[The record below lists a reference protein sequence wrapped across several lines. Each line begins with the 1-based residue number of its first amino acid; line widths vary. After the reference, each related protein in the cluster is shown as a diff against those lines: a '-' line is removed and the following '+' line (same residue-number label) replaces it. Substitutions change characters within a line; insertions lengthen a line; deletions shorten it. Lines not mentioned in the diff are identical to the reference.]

1 MLVLLRHSTR
11 RPIGHLYG
19 GECSGLCLVC
29 KVDMRIFDRPELENE
44 RRILNFT
51 ESPIHVEGK
60 EYACSEEFF
69 QKSKPTPFDVE
80 TWQPQRDEVMRKALR
95 AKFSSNIPLR
105 DFLVSTFPHQLLSLK
120 KDIYW
125 AFDPDTGCGDNVLA
139 EMLMQLRNEF
149 VAEDAA
155 TATAVFRASE
165 LEGGW
170 EHYFALRAAA
180 KVEGQITELEPP
192 AAKADG
198 KDPKQ
203 RLSTANFKS
212 AIPFAAPMQKAAE
225 AARTY
230 NVATAAKNDRQ
241 LAKEANSLEDTLKRA
256 DWRCFMLTASK
267 AIDLAIQ
274 VTKSKHSDEQ
284 KVFTKR
290 HHWCSNASYGINQSQ
305 SQVLMG
311 LIKAKFPQMLL
322 LDAAHQKDLIRML
335 AKECYETLELSHQT
349 ELYGMSIKRLLRE
362 QGKSDTGTGTQE
374 ERKLTALS
382 VVAVNLQGSKEVSSC
397 YFSTVI
403 FSLVKNLPLRSVP
416 ELLDQWKV
424 IVDDDSYLRRKCLGD
439 SC

>member
-149 VAEDAA
+149 VEEDAA
-155 TATAVFRASE
+155 AATA
-165 LEGGW
+165 
-170 EHYFALRAAA
+170 
-180 KVEGQITELEPP
+180 VEGQITELEPP

-212 AIPFAAPMQKAAE
+212 APSVIPFAAPMQKAAE
-225 AARTY
+225 AAKIHSA
-230 NVATAAKNDRQ
+230 ATAAKRDRQ
-241 LAKEANSLEDTLKRA
+241 SAKEAKSLEDTLMRA
-256 DWRCFMLTASK
+256 DWRCLMLTTSK
-267 AIDLAIQ
+267 EIDLAIQ
-274 VTKSKHSDEQ
+274 AKSKHSDEQ

-290 HHWCSNASYGINQSQ
+290 HHWFSNASE
-305 SQVLMG
+305 VLMG

>member
-1 MLVLLRHSTR
+1 
-11 RPIGHLYG
+11 
-19 GECSGLCLVC
+19 
-29 KVDMRIFDRPELENE
+29 MRIFDRPELENE
-44 RRILNFT
+44 RRTYIFK
-51 ESPIHVEGK
+51 ESLIHVEGK

-69 QKSKPTPFDVE
+69 QKSKPKPFDVE

-105 DFLVSTFPHQLLSLK
+105 EFLVSTFPHQLLSLK

-149 VAEDAA
+149 VEEDAA
-155 TATAVFRASE
+155 AATA
-165 LEGGW
+165 
-170 EHYFALRAAA
+170 
-180 KVEGQITELEPP
+180 VEGQITELEPP

-212 AIPFAAPMQKAAE
+212 APSVIPFAAPMQKAAT
-225 AARTY
+225 AAKIHSA
-230 NVATAAKNDRQ
+230 ATAAKRDRQ
-241 LAKEANSLEDTLKRA
+241 SAKEAKSLEDSLMRA
-256 DWRCFMLTASK
+256 DWRCLMLTTSK
-267 AIDLAIQ
+267 EIDLAIQ
-274 VTKSKHSDEQ
+274 AKSKHSDEQ

-290 HHWCSNASYGINQSQ
+290 HHWFSDASE
-305 SQVLMG
+305 VLMG

-322 LDAAHQKDLIRML
+322 LDPAHQKDLIRRL

>member
-44 RRILNFT
+44 RRTYIFK
-51 ESPIHVEGK
+51 ESTIHVEGK
-60 EYACSEEFF
+60 EYACSEAFF
-69 QKSKPTPFDVE
+69 QKMKPTPFDVE
-80 TWQPQRDEVMRKALR
+80 TWQPKRDEVMRKALR

-105 DFLVSTFPHQLLSLK
+105 EFLVSTFPHQLLSLK

-149 VAEDAA
+149 VEEDAA
-155 TATAVFRASE
+155 AATA
-165 LEGGW
+165 
-170 EHYFALRAAA
+170 
-180 KVEGQITELEPP
+180 VEGQITELEPP

-203 RLSTANFKS
+203 HLSTANFKS
-212 AIPFAAPMQKAAE
+212 APSVIPFAAPMQKAAE
-225 AARTY
+225 AAKIHSA
-230 NVATAAKNDRQ
+230 ATAAKRDRQ
-241 LAKEANSLEDTLKRA
+241 SAKEAKSLEDSLMRA
-256 DWRCFMLTASK
+256 DWRCLMLTTSK
-267 AIDLAIQ
+267 EIDLAIQ
-274 VTKSKHSDEQ
+274 AKSKHSDEQ

-290 HHWCSNASYGINQSQ
+290 HHWFSNASE
-305 SQVLMG
+305 VLMG

>member
-11 RPIGHLYG
+11 RPVGHLYR

-44 RRILNFT
+44 RRTFNFT
-51 ESPIHVEGK
+51 ESPILVEDK

-105 DFLVSTFPHQLLSLK
+105 EFLVSTFPHQLLSLK

-149 VAEDAA
+149 VEEDAA
-155 TATAVFRASE
+155 AATA
-165 LEGGW
+165 
-170 EHYFALRAAA
+170 
-180 KVEGQITELEPP
+180 VEGQITELEPP

-212 AIPFAAPMQKAAE
+212 APSVIPFAAPMQKAAE

-274 VTKSKHSDEQ
+274 VTKSKHSDKQ

-290 HHWCSNASYGINQSQ
+290 HHWCSNASE
-305 SQVLMG
+305 VLMG

>member
-1 MLVLLRHSTR
+1 M
-11 RPIGHLYG
+11 
-19 GECSGLCLVC
+19 CLVC

-69 QKSKPTPFDVE
+69 QKMKPTPFDVE
-80 TWQPQRDEVMRKALR
+80 TWQPKRDEVMRKALR
-95 AKFSSNIPLR
+95 AKFSSNMPLR
-105 DFLVSTFPHQLLSLK
+105 EFLVSTFPHQLLSLK

-149 VAEDAA
+149 VEEDAA
-155 TATAVFRASE
+155 AATAVFRASE

-212 AIPFAAPMQKAAE
+212 APSATQGIIPFAAPMQKAAE

-230 NVATAAKNDRQ
+230 NVATAAKNNRQ

-290 HHWCSNASYGINQSQ
+290 HHWCSNASE
-305 SQVLMG
+305 VLMG

>member
-11 RPIGHLYG
+11 RPISHLYG

-44 RRILNFT
+44 RRTYIFK
-51 ESPIHVEGK
+51 ESLIHVEGK

-69 QKSKPTPFDVE
+69 QKMKPTPFDVE
-80 TWQPQRDEVMRKALR
+80 TWQPKRDEVMRRALR
-95 AKFSSNIPLR
+95 AKFSSNLPLR

-125 AFDPDTGCGDNVLA
+125 AFDPDTGCGENVLA
-139 EMLMQLRNEF
+139 QMLMQLRNEF

-180 KVEGQITELEPP
+180 KVEGEITEQEPP
-192 AAKADG
+192 AKADG

-212 AIPFAAPMQKAAE
+212 APSATQGVIPFAAPMQKAAE
-225 AARTY
+225 AAKIHSA
-230 NVATAAKNDRQ
+230 ATAAKRDRQ
-241 LAKEANSLEDTLKRA
+241 SAKEAKSLEDTLMRA
-256 DWRCFMLTASK
+256 DWRCLMLTTSK
-267 AIDLAIQ
+267 EIDLAIQ
-274 VTKSKHSDEQ
+274 AKSKHSDEQ

-290 HHWCSNASYGINQSQ
+290 HHWFSNASE
-305 SQVLMG
+305 VLMG

-322 LDAAHQKDLIRML
+322 LDAAHQKDLIRRL

>member
-29 KVDMRIFDRPELENE
+29 KVDMRIFDRPEFENE

-149 VAEDAA
+149 VEEDAA
-155 TATAVFRASE
+155 AATA
-165 LEGGW
+165 
-170 EHYFALRAAA
+170 
-180 KVEGQITELEPP
+180 VEGQITELEPP

-212 AIPFAAPMQKAAE
+212 APSVIPFAAPMQKAAE

-290 HHWCSNASYGINQSQ
+290 HHWFSNASE
-305 SQVLMG
+305 VLMG

-322 LDAAHQKDLIRML
+322 LDAAHQKDLIRRL

-424 IVDDDSYLRRKCLGD
+424 IVGDDSYLRRKCLGD

>member
-1 MLVLLRHSTR
+1 MCR
-11 RPIGHLYG
+11 
-19 GECSGLCLVC
+19 VC
-29 KVDMRIFDRPELENE
+29 KIDMRIFDRPELENE
-44 RRILNFT
+44 RRTFT
-51 ESPIHVEGK
+51 FEESPIRVNDRA
-60 EYACSEEFF
+60 YPCSEDFL
-69 QKSKPTPFDVE
+69 QNAKPTPFDVE
-80 TWQPQRDEVMRKALR
+80 TWQPKRDEVMRKALR
-95 AKFSSNIPLR
+95 AKFSSNMPLR
-105 DFLVSTFPHQLLSLK
+105 EFLVSTFPHQLLSLK

-149 VAEDAA
+149 VEEDAA
-155 TATAVFRASE
+155 AATA
-165 LEGGW
+165 
-170 EHYFALRAAA
+170 
-180 KVEGQITELEPP
+180 VEGQITELEPP

-212 AIPFAAPMQKAAE
+212 APIVIPFAAPMQKAAE

-290 HHWCSNASYGINQSQ
+290 HHWCSNASE
-305 SQVLMG
+305 VLMG

>member
-44 RRILNFT
+44 RRTYIFK
-51 ESPIHVEGK
+51 ESTIHVEGK
-60 EYACSEEFF
+60 EYACSEAFF
-69 QKSKPTPFDVE
+69 QKMKPTPFDVE
-80 TWQPQRDEVMRKALR
+80 TWQPKRDEVMRKALR

-105 DFLVSTFPHQLLSLK
+105 EFLVSTFPHQLLSLK

-149 VAEDAA
+149 VEEDAA
-155 TATAVFRASE
+155 AATA
-165 LEGGW
+165 
-170 EHYFALRAAA
+170 
-180 KVEGQITELEPP
+180 VEGQITELEPP

-290 HHWCSNASYGINQSQ
+290 HHWCSNASE
-305 SQVLMG
+305 VLMG

>member
-29 KVDMRIFDRPELENE
+29 KVDMRIFDRPEFENE
-44 RRILNFT
+44 HRIYIFK
-51 ESPIHVEGK
+51 ESTIHVEGK
-60 EYACSEEFF
+60 EYACSEAFF
-69 QKSKPTPFDVE
+69 QKMKPTPFDVE
-80 TWQPQRDEVMRKALR
+80 TWQPKRDEVMRKALR
-95 AKFSSNIPLR
+95 AKFSSNMPLR
-105 DFLVSTFPHQLLSLK
+105 EFLVSTFPHQLLSLK

-149 VAEDAA
+149 VEEDAA
-155 TATAVFRASE
+155 AATASE

-170 EHYFALRAAA
+170 EHYSTLQAAA

-203 RLSTANFKS
+203 RLSQRLSTANFKS
-212 AIPFAAPMQKAAE
+212 APSVIPFAAPMQKAAE
-225 AARTY
+225 AAKIHSA
-230 NVATAAKNDRQ
+230 ATAAKRDRQ
-241 LAKEANSLEDTLKRA
+241 SAKEAKSLEDSLMRA
-256 DWRCFMLTASK
+256 DWRCLMLTTSK
-267 AIDLAIQ
+267 EIDLAIQ
-274 VTKSKHSDEQ
+274 AKSKHSDEQ

-290 HHWCSNASYGINQSQ
+290 HHWFSNASE
-305 SQVLMG
+305 VLMG

-322 LDAAHQKDLIRML
+322 LDPAHQKDLIRRL

-374 ERKLTALS
+374 ERKLAALS

>member
-1 MLVLLRHSTR
+1 M
-11 RPIGHLYG
+11 
-19 GECSGLCLVC
+19 
-29 KVDMRIFDRPELENE
+29 
-44 RRILNFT
+44 
-51 ESPIHVEGK
+51 EGK

-149 VAEDAA
+149 VEEDAA
-155 TATAVFRASE
+155 AATA
-165 LEGGW
+165 
-170 EHYFALRAAA
+170 
-180 KVEGQITELEPP
+180 VEGQITELEPP

-290 HHWCSNASYGINQSQ
+290 HHWCSNASE
-305 SQVLMG
+305 VLMG

>member
-1 MLVLLRHSTR
+1 
-11 RPIGHLYG
+11 
-19 GECSGLCLVC
+19 
-29 KVDMRIFDRPELENE
+29 MRIFDRPELENE
-44 RRILNFT
+44 RRTYIFK
-51 ESPIHVEGK
+51 ESLIHVEGK

-149 VAEDAA
+149 VEEDAA
-155 TATAVFRASE
+155 AATA
-165 LEGGW
+165 
-170 EHYFALRAAA
+170 
-180 KVEGQITELEPP
+180 VEGQITELEPP

-203 RLSTANFKS
+203 HLSTANFKS
-212 AIPFAAPMQKAAE
+212 APSVIPFAAPMQKAAE

-290 HHWCSNASYGINQSQ
+290 HHWCSNASE
-305 SQVLMG
+305 VLMG